1 MPVPVTVTA
10 IVLPGPTAVGTAEA
24 STASTLGVEL
34 VVLDEELVPLD
45 VAGELVPAGAFVVVL
60 LLLLLPPPPP
70 PPQPARLSP
79 SAAAMIHAILRT
91 FILSIDF

>member
-1 MPVPVTVTA
+1 MPVWLTVTA
-10 IVLPGPTAVGTAEA
+10 IVLPGPTAVGNADA
-24 STASTLGVEL
+24 START
-34 VVLDEELVPLD
+34 LDEEPVPLD
-45 VAGELVPAGAFVVVL
+45 VAGELPPGAFIEVL
-60 LLLLLPPPPP
+60 LLVPLLLPPLPP